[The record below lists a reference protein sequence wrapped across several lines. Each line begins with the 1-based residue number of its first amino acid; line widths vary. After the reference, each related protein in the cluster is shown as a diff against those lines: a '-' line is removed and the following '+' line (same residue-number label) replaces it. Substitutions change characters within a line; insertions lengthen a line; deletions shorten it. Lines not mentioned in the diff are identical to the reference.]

1 MAMAK
6 VQMDDLSTLALTTFL
21 LQGFDREERCL
32 PSSMTATR
40 AALRKLLT

>member
-32 PSSMTATR
+32 PSMTATR
-40 AALRKLLT
+40 AALWKLLT